1 MADIAHRTVVRVPSF
16 SEVAVVYAL
25 VVLLGCCFGFQY
37 SMARMMGAAQVDPLG
52 ALFWIHLILA
62 TGFSGILIVT
72 RRTFVPSA
80 WHIVVFVLIALFAN
94 LGQLGIEVIAAH
106 HISAGELTLIVSL
119 FPVFVLILAA
129 LFRTEPLNGKR
140 VAGIVIAAL
149 CCSVIMLPSALAR
162 HSGIWWLALTFVA
175 PVSQAIGAII
185 MACFWPR
192 RLDPLQVATGNLLAG
207 TALLV
212 PVVLTS
218 SDTMGLDVHSL
229 NGIWAIIGFGATVA
243 GEFYIFAALTRRGGA
258 VIASCAD
265 FVAVIAGLIF
275 GYLFFAEVPTI
286 WMALAATLC
295 LASLK
300 LVMDN
305 RKTAG
310 DLA

>member
-1 MADIAHRTVVRVPSF
+1 MADVAHRTMVRAPSP
-16 SEVAVVYAL
+16 SDMAIVYAL

-37 SMARMMGAAQVDPLG
+37 SMARMMAAAAVDPLG
-52 ALFWIHLILA
+52 ALLWIHLVLA
-62 TGFSGILIVT
+62 TVFTGILILT

-129 LFRTEPLNGKR
+129 LFRTEPLNFKR
-140 VAGIVIAAL
+140 AAGIAIAAL
-149 CCSVIMLPSALAR
+149 SCSAIMLPSALAG

-175 PVSQAIGAII
+175 PVTQAIGAIL
-185 MACFWPR
+185 MACLWPR
-192 RLDPLQVATGNLLAG
+192 RLDPLQFATGNLLAG
-207 TALLV
+207 TALLA
-212 PVVLTS
+212 PVVLVS

-229 NGIWAIIGFGATVA
+229 DGIWAIIGFGATVA
-243 GEFYIFAALTRRGGA
+243 GEFYIFAVLTRRGGA

-265 FVAVIAGLIF
+265 FVAVISGLMF
-275 GYLFFAEVPTI
+275 GYLFFAEVPTV
-286 WMALAATLC
+286 WMGLAAILC

-300 LVMDN
+300 LVMGKRQFAD
-305 RKTAG
+305 